1 MICVTSVLVI
11 HLFRIISEAPCPQR
25 TLVLF
30 TCRWCVLNVWSW
42 SIWCDISPPH
52 RSRVGPGHT
61 VFLFAAAH
69 ADNLPGMEA
78 CHKDLAQG
86 VWENSSGVFQAQT
99 PALMTSNKYEHLF
112 LWKRCIRL
120 FAWPSV
126 SFGFGCG
133 FSLPNSQQ
141 CCLESCLR
149 ISWIIR
155 LTRSL

>member
-1 MICVTSVLVI
+1 MYDLCDFCPSHSFIPNNFWSPLPPKDSCSL
-11 HLFRIISEAPCPQR
+11 HLQMMCFERVE
-25 TLVLF
+25 L
-30 TCRWCVLNVWSW
+30 
-42 SIWCDISPPH
+42 IWCDISPPH